1 MKLIKNETE
10 CRAWI
15 INEFFN
21 LNANENLFSDDEIEL
36 AVEDMMPKKFPCAIY
51 VSMSDDGASFGKLHY
66 ISKEEIIA
74 VYREIEALPSGL

>member
-21 LNANENLFSDDEIEL
+21 LNANENIFSDNDIEL
-36 AVEDMMPKKFPCAIY
+36 AVEDIMPKEFPCAIY
-51 VSMSDDGASFGKLHY
+51 VSMSDDGTLFGKIHY

-74 VYREIEALPSGL
+74 VYREIEALPTSL